1 MPDIPTEETED
12 DHWRLGVQG
21 QLEQHS
27 ETLSQ
32 KRKQKWLFLIQQDG
46 KNFTSCQQ
54 GGKL

>member
-21 QLEQHS
+21 QLEQHN
-27 ETLSQ
+27 ETLSL